1 MPISVVIADD
11 HPVVLQGLTRFIDEG
26 AQFSVIAAVS
36 NGEMALAAIDSLMP
50 ALAVLDLRM
59 PVMSALEVLRRLQG
73 RAAGPRVVL
82 LTAGGSDAEL
92 FDCISAGAAGVVLKE
107 AAASELL
114 ACLSEVAAGGTWLPS
129 DTVRTTLVREQQRRA
144 DWQRLSAHLT
154 NRELQLIPLV
164 LSNRSNKQ
172 IADALGLSE
181 GTVKV
186 HLNSV
191 FRKLQVYSRAELVER
206 ARGLIAG

>member
-11 HPVVLQGLTRFIDEG
+11 HPVVLQGLSRFIDDG
-26 AQFSVIAAVS
+26 AKFLVVAAVS
-36 NGEMALAAIDSLMP
+36 NGEEAVAAIDSLRP
-50 ALAVLDLRM
+50 DLAVLDLRM
-59 PVMSALEVLRRLQG
+59 PVMSALEVLRRLHG
-73 RAAGPRVVL
+73 RASAPRIVL

-92 FDCISAGAAGVVLKE
+92 YDCISAGAAGVVLKE
-107 AAASELL
+107 AAAGELL
-114 ACLSEVAAGGTWLPS
+114 ACLSEVAAGGSWLPS
-129 DTVRTTLVREQQRRA
+129 DTVRPTLAREEQRRA
-144 DWQRLSAHLT
+144 EWQRLSAQLT

-164 LSNRSNKQ
+164 LDSRSNKQ
-172 IADALGLSE
+172 IAGALGLSE

-191 FRKLQVYSRAELVER
+191 FRKLQVYSRAELAEL